1 MGSLR
6 SRVAAAIAAFASLTV
21 AVPDVVQA
29 QSAWVPFAGEANVSF
44 DFHSLDHGG
53 HYDDTGTKRPGVG
66 ETQSFY
72 AIVKFEYGLTDQ
84 FALTARLPYVASR
97 YTGAL
102 DEPLLLDILKLYD
115 EYRQIDPAAAV
126 SVDTGDYY
134 GALQD
139 FVFTLRYNVLERGLT
154 VTPVLGVIVPSHD
167 YRTVGEAAAGQ
178 GLKVLQAG
186 VNVGRLLDPVLPK
199 AYVHTRYTYSFV
211 EEYRDI
217 PLDRSTAEFEV
228 GYGISPTLVVRGLA
242 NWMTTH
248 GGLSWQES
256 LQDLSLFLQHDRL
269 LSSSHWHMGAAAT
282 VTLTDAL
289 DLDASFFKFI
299 TGNTTRYGV
308 GFSVGLTWRVLEPRI
323 PESSTRV
330 RPPAGLGAGRR
341 GPVSA
346 ARSR

>member
-1 MGSLR
+1 MGPLR
-6 SRVAAAIAAFASLTV
+6 FRAAATVAALASLTV
-21 AVPDVVQA
+21 AVPDRVHA
-29 QSAWVPFAGEANVSF
+29 QSAWVPFGGEANVSF
-44 DFHSLDHGG
+44 DFHSLDYGG
-53 HYDDTGTKRPGVG
+53 HYDETGTKLEGVG
-66 ETQSFY
+66 ATQSFY
-72 AIVKFEYGLTDQ
+72 AIVKFEYGLTDHL
-84 FALTARLPYVASR
+84 AVTARLPYVASR

-102 DEPLLLDILKLYD
+102 DEPILVSILKKYD
-115 EYRQIDPAAAV
+115 EYRGINPAAGV

-167 YRTVGEAAAGQ
+167 YRTIGEAAAGQ

-186 VNVGRLLDPVLPK
+186 VNVGRLLDPMLPK

-228 GYGISPTLVVRGLA
+228 GYGIVPTVVVRALA

-248 GGLSWQES
+248 GGLSFEES

-269 LSSSHWHMGAAAT
+269 LSSSHWHLGAAAT

-289 DLDASFFKFI
+289 DLDASFFKFV
-299 TGNTTRYGV
+299 TGATTRYGV

-323 PESSTRV
+323 SEPSAQV
-330 RPPAGLGAGRR
+330 RFPAGLRPDRR

>member
-1 MGSLR
+1 MSPLR
-6 SRVAAAIAAFASLTV
+6 SRVAAVLAALAPLTL
-21 AVPDVVQA
+21 AAPVPLQA
-29 QSAWVPFAGEANVSF
+29 QSAWVPFGGEANLSF
-44 DFHSLDHGG
+44 DFHSLDYGG
-53 HYDDTGTKRPGVG
+53 HYDETGAQLEGVG

-72 AIVKFEYGLTDQ
+72 AIVKFEYGLTDRL
-84 FALTARLPYVASR
+84 AVTGRLPYVASR

-102 DEPLLLDILKLYD
+102 DEPILVSILEKY
-115 EYRQIDPAAAV
+115 EEFRQIDPTAAV

-134 GALQD
+134 GELQD
-139 FVFTLRYNVLERGLT
+139 FVFTLRYNLFERGLT

-186 VNVGRLLDPVLPK
+186 VNVGRLLDPLLPK
-199 AYVHTRYTYSFV
+199 AYVHSRYTYSFV

-228 GYGISPTLVVRGLA
+228 GYGILPTVVVRGLA

-248 GGLSWQES
+248 GGLTFLES
-256 LQDLSLFLQHDRL
+256 LEDLSLFLQHDRL
-269 LSSSHWHMGAAAT
+269 LASSHWHLGAAAT
-282 VTLTDAL
+282 VTLTNAF
-289 DLDASFFKFI
+289 DLDASFFKFV
-299 TGNTTRYGV
+299 TGRTARYGA

-323 PESSTRV
+323 PQPSTQV
-330 RPPAGLGAGRR
+330 RSPAGLRPGRR

>member
-1 MGSLR
+1 MGPLR
-6 SRVAAAIAAFASLTV
+6 SGVAAAVIAFLSV
-21 AVPDVVQA
+21 AVPAGVEA
-29 QSAWVPFAGEANVSF
+29 QSAWVPFGGEGNVSF
-44 DFHSLDHGG
+44 DFHSLNHGG
-53 HYDDTGTKRPGVG
+53 HYNENGTKLEGVG

-72 AIVKFEYGLTDQ
+72 AIVKFEYGLTDHL
-84 FALTARLPYVASR
+84 AVTARLPYVASK

-102 DEPLLLDILKLYD
+102 DEPNLVSILKTYD
-115 EYRQIDPAAAV
+115 EYREIDPAAGF

-139 FVFTLRYNVLERGLT
+139 FVFTLRYNLLERGLT

-167 YRTVGEAAAGQ
+167 YRTIGEAAAGQ
-178 GLKVLQAG
+178 GLKVLSAG
-186 VNVGRLLDPVLPK
+186 VNVGRLLDPLLPK
-199 AYVHTRYTYSFV
+199 AYVHGRYTYSFV

-228 GYGISPTLVVRGLA
+228 GYGIAPTVVVRGLA

-248 GGLSWQES
+248 GGLTFLES
-256 LQDLSLFLQHDRL
+256 LEDLSLFLQHDRL
-269 LSSSHWHMGAAAT
+269 LASSHWHLGAAAT

-289 DLDASFFKFI
+289 DLDASFFKFV
-299 TGNTTRYGV
+299 TGRTARYGA

-323 PESSTRV
+323 PEPSTEMRS
-330 RPPAGLGAGRR
+330 PAGLRAARR

-346 ARSR
+346 SRSR